1 MTERGTQGESAR
13 RLVELP
19 SGRRAALRPAKV
31 RDLLQAHRVTGFSNE
46 PMAIALALAAEVA
59 LLDERPVVYE
69 ELLELPAE
77 DGLVLQAEV
86 IGEEA
91 ENFPPAQGRAN
102 PDFSAPGQ

>member
-19 SGRRAALRPAKV
+19 SGRRAALRPAKA

-46 PMAIALALAAEVA
+46 PMAIALALAAEGA
-59 LLDERPVVYE
+59 LL
-69 ELLELPAE
+69 LEQPAE